1 MLFPLVY
8 VKKMSTT
15 NGNPNEVN
23 IAIGMFILLQIAFL
37 PSNRTIPLL
46 STNSNYPMRMM
57 ETDHVTA
64 ISMSID

>member
-1 MLFPLVY
+1 
-8 VKKMSTT
+8 MSTT

-46 STNSNYPMRMM
+46 NSDYPMKMM

-64 ISMSID
+64 ISTSID